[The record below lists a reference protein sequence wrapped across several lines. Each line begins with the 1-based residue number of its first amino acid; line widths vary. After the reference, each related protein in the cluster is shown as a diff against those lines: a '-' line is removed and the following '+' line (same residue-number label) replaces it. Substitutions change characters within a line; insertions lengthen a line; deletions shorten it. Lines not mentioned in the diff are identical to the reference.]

1 MSKKEG
7 VLPKGLFS
15 RLVNNLFFLREKEGD
30 DDGTNGPSWKYRR
43 KLIYGAYRLG
53 FAMIIFGGITFLNDM
68 YGVGVALVT
77 GGVSLISIILTAYT
91 ASATFEDA
99 KMWGAPKRDKQ

>member
-1 MSKKEG
+1 MSKRKSSI
-7 VLPKGLFS
+7 PKGLFS
-15 RLVNNLFFLREKEGD
+15 RLVNNLFLLRDKEGD
-30 DDGTNGPSWKYRR
+30 EDEVNGPSWKYRR

-53 FAMIIFGGITFLNDM
+53 FAMIIFGAITFLNDM

-99 KMWGAPKRDKQ
+99 RLWTGQDGNGQ